1 MTPRAGRVLGRRAPG
16 DRPRP
21 VAAAQRPAHDDHDF
35 EPVWGLPERLPGGE
49 RMLWQGSPDWRTLA
63 IEVFHVRAVALYFAV
78 LLAWRGTT
86 TAYDGAGA
94 LDTAVTVLTLVP
106 LALLGVGLLATMA
119 WLSARTSV
127 YTVTDR
133 RVVLRIGIVL
143 SVSFNLP
150 YGRLESAALR
160 PLAGGHGDIALT
172 LAPPDR
178 IAYLHL
184 WPHARPWRL
193 AQPEPM
199 LRGVPEAARVAA
211 LLADAL
217 AGTAQPARMARPEA
231 APDERLP
238 TSASAAA
245 TA

>member
-1 MTPRAGRVLGRRAPG
+1 MS
-16 DRPRP
+16 
-21 VAAAQRPAHDDHDF
+21 DDHEF

-49 RMLWQGSPDWRTLA
+49 RLLWQGSPDWRSLA
-63 IEVFHVRAVALYFAV
+63 VSVFHLRAVALYFAV
-78 LLAWRGTT
+78 LLAWRGASA
-86 TAYDGAGA
+86 AYDGAGA
-94 LDTAVTVLTLVP
+94 QDAALAVLGVLP
-106 LALLGVGLLATMA
+106 LALLGLGLLATLA

-150 YGRLESAALR
+150 YARIESAALR
-160 PLAGGHGDIALT
+160 PLSGGHGDIVLRIG
-172 LAPPDR
+172 PPDR

-193 AQPEPM
+193 ANPEPM
-199 LRGVPEAARVAA
+199 LRSVPEAERVAG
-211 LLADAL
+211 LLAEAL
-217 AGTAQPARMARPEA
+217 AASARQSRAARLEPAPS
-231 APDERLP
+231 ERLP
-238 TSASAAA
+238 SAAAA

>member
-1 MTPRAGRVLGRRAPG
+1 MS
-16 DRPRP
+16 
-21 VAAAQRPAHDDHDF
+21 DDHEF
-35 EPVWGLPERLPGGE
+35 EPVWGLPERLPGNE
-49 RMLWQGSPDWRTLA
+49 RMLWQGSPDWRSLA
-63 IEVFHVRAVALYFAV
+63 VGVFRLRAVALYFAL
-78 LLAWRGTT
+78 LLAWRGASA
-86 TAYDGAGA
+86 AYDGAGA
-94 LDTAVTVLTLVP
+94 LDTALAVLGLLP
-106 LALLGVGLLATMA
+106 LALLGLGLLAMLA
-119 WLSARTSV
+119 WLSATTSV

-150 YGRLESAALR
+150 YARIESAALR
-160 PLAGGHGDIALT
+160 PLAGGHGDIVLT

-178 IAYLHL
+178 IAYLQL

-199 LRGVPEAARVAA
+199 LRSVPEAERVAA

-217 AGTAQPARMARPEA
+217 AGAADPARVARPDR
-231 APDERLP
+231 APSDRLP
-238 TSASAAA
+238 STAAA